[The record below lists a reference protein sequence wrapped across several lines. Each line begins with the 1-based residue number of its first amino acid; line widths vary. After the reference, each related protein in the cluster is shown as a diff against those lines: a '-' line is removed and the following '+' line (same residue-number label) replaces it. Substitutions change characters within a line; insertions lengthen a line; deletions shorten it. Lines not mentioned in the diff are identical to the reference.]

1 MKIIR
6 NIKPE
11 FIDERGAITK
21 LLDSP
26 LLDIPIKSILYIT
39 CKAGSIRS
47 NHYHKNDS
55 HWCYILSG
63 KAEWFQKPVE
73 GGEIEKEILSKLYG
87 ISLWQ

>member
-6 NIKPE
+6 NIKPK
-11 FIDERGAITK
+11 FIDARSAITK

-47 NHYHKNDS
+47 NHYHKKDS

-63 KAEWFQKPVE
+63 KAEWFQKPVG